1 MSVSFDITIPAA
13 CTENKLELRLEVTE
27 QYEADKYHVVVF
39 EDRGP
44 NEPGEYYE
52 TRGFDS
58 GNELLNYIRTLNEW
72 GERAPALF
80 FSEAGALEPGRKD
93 SLSYKKK

>member
-27 QYEADKYHVVVF
+27 EYEGDKYHVVVF

-52 TRGFDS
+52 TRGFDN
-58 GNELLNYIRTLNEW
+58 GNELLNYIRTLNE
-72 GERAPALF
+72 
-80 FSEAGALEPGRKD
+80 
-93 SLSYKKK
+93 

>member
-27 QYEADKYHVVVF
+27 EYEGDKYHVVVF

-58 GNELLNYIRTLNEW
+58 GNELLNYIRTLN
-72 GERAPALF
+72 
-80 FSEAGALEPGRKD
+80 K
-93 SLSYKKK
+93 

>member
-1 MSVSFDITIPAA
+1 MPDGYHAVSGIRGLQIGGRGMSICFDVTIPAA

-27 QYEADKYHVVVF
+27 EYEGDKYHVVVF

-52 TRGFDS
+52 TCGFDN
-58 GNELLNYIRTLNEW
+58 GNELLNYIRTLNE
-72 GERAPALF
+72 
-80 FSEAGALEPGRKD
+80 
-93 SLSYKKK
+93 